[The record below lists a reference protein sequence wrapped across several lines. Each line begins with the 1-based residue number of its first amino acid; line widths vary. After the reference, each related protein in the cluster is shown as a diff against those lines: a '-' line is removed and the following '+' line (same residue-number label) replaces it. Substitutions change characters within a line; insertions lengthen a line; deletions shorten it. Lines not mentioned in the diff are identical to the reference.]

1 MAKTEKKPASVSG
14 KPCEALQKKVSS
26 GPLILLDPNPVPKIK
41 ALGGGND
48 DRWNNRVATG
58 LIGSLPS
65 SYSAKGIDD
74 VANATASGLIHINPS
89 DPIEGMLAA
98 QMISAHES
106 ALSLRRLAWHP
117 EQSFVVKAKF
127 LELADK
133 ATRSLAMLA
142 DALDRHRGK
151 GQQTVV
157 VKHVTVNA
165 EQAVVA
171 DQVVTQKLPQGGGS
185 EPK

>member
-1 MAKTEKKPASVSG
+1 MAKTEKQPASVSA
-14 KPCEALQKKVSS
+14 KPCEALQKKQVSA

-41 ALGGGND
+41 EVGGGND
-48 DRWNNRVATG
+48 DRWNDQVANR
-58 LIGSLPS
+58 LIGSLPGAH
-65 SYSAKGIDD
+65 SAKGTDET
-74 VANATASGLIHINPS
+74 ANAILAGMVHIKPD

-98 QMISAHES
+98 QMISAHET
-106 ALSLRRLAWHP
+106 ALSLRRRAWHP
-117 EQSFVVKAKF
+117 EQSFVVTAKF

-171 DQVVTQKLPQGGGS
+171 DQLVTQKLPQGGRV
-185 EPK
+185 